1 MQQPTPWW
9 QRAAAQAPA
18 APLCS
23 SEVEIFWEKIHIKLA
38 AGAMLVFSGQGIEL
52 DHIVEHESTLIFT
65 LTTDLWLI
73 KEVFL
78 FLILLPSPAR
88 GLLVLPEVGENVHQ
102 VVLGMKVIGIIVR
115 WKKEDMTE
123 QLN

>member
-1 MQQPTPWW
+1 
-9 QRAAAQAPA
+9 
-18 APLCS
+18 
-23 SEVEIFWEKIHIKLA
+23 
-38 AGAMLVFSGQGIEL
+38 MLVFSGQGIEL

-102 VVLGMKVIGIIVR
+102 VVLGMKVIGIMSGG
-115 WKKEDMTE
+115 KKKT
-123 QLN
+123 

>member
-1 MQQPTPWW
+1 
-9 QRAAAQAPA
+9 
-18 APLCS
+18 
-23 SEVEIFWEKIHIKLA
+23 
-38 AGAMLVFSGQGIEL
+38 MLVFSGQGIEL

-102 VVLGMKVIGIIVR
+102 VVLGMKVFGIKSGG
-115 WKKEDMTE
+115 KKKT
-123 QLN
+123 